1 MILKM
6 NLEEYSY
13 NIIIKN
19 NALDKLNDEIKEVYN
34 KKKIYIITDSN
45 VGQIYLNNVINT
57 LIDYEVMS
65 IIITPGENSKNIK
78 VYQNVCEKL
87 IDLGLKRGE
96 LLVALGG
103 GVVGDLT
110 GFIAG
115 TIYRGTP
122 YVQIPTSLLGQ
133 MDSSIGG
140 KTGIDFNGRK
150 NILGVFKQ
158 PLKVIIDPCVLK
170 TLPKEEF
177 NNGMGELIKHGCIGS
192 VKLLNLIEKNI
203 MITEQVIYESLQV
216 KQNVVQKDPY
226 DLKERMYLN
235 FGHTFGHIIELEDN
249 LRHGEAVA
257 NGMLMAIKMGIDLG
271 ITDKSCYSKLKNILL
286 KYDLPIKEYDYKE
299 YIKKSIFDKKNI
311 AGEVTF
317 ILISSFGNVL
327 PYKVKESELDS
338 YECKN

>member
-6 NLEEYSY
+6 NLKENSY
-13 NIIIKN
+13 NIVIEN
-19 NALDKLNDEIKEVYN
+19 NVLNKINEEIKEVYN
-34 KKKIYIITDSN
+34 KKKIYIITDDN
-45 VGQIYLNNVINT
+45 VEKIYLNKVKAG
-57 LIDYEVMS
+57 LKDYEVKS
-65 IIITPGENSKNIK
+65 ITIIPGESSKCLE
-78 VYQNVCEKL
+78 VYEDVSKKL
-87 IDLGLKRGE
+87 IELGIKRGE
-96 LLVALGG
+96 LLIALGG

-122 YVQIPTSLLGQ
+122 YIQIPTSLLAQ

-150 NILGVFKQ
+150 NFLGVFKQ
-158 PLKVIIDPCVLK
+158 PLKVIIDPCVLQ

-177 NNGMGELIKHGCIGS
+177 NNGMGELIKHGCIGDLS
-192 VKLLNLIEKNI
+192 LLEMLKENVN
-203 MITEQVIYESLQV
+203 ITEEIIYKSLQV
-216 KQNVVQKDPY
+216 KKNVVQKDPY

-271 ITDKSCYSKLKNILL
+271 ITDKNCYNELKDILL
-286 KYDLPIKEYDYKE
+286 KYNLPIKEYNYKKYLYE
-299 YIKKSIFDKKNI
+299 TIYDKKNI

-317 ILISSFGNVL
+317 ILISSFGNVMS
-327 PYKVKESELDS
+327 YKLKESELDC